1 MILYQDVA
9 ELALYRCVNQ
19 EYRVNEKGSS
29 EVIKIEYS
37 YEFLDDY
44 VTPQPTL
51 ANFIQEKFMKKK
63 EKPLKL
69 DASTIIENLSSTQDM
84 PLEPFP
90 NVHKSSHLNNAS
102 NEKAKEDTDT
112 NDDQDAWWLQENYD
126 PENHPLEL
134 MVCIC
139 VCIHR

>member
-1 MILYQDVA
+1 VFSCQDVA

-19 EYRVNEKGSS
+19 EYMVNDKGSNI
-29 EVIKIEYS
+29 VTKIEYS

-51 ANFIQEKFMKKK
+51 ANFIQDKFMKKK
-63 EKPLKL
+63 KEQPLKF
-69 DASTIIENLSSTQDM
+69 DASTIIENLSSTQDTS
-84 PLEPFP
+84 LEPFP
-90 NVHKSSHLNNAS
+90 NVHNSSHLNNAS
-102 NEKAKEDTDT
+102 DEKAKEDTD
-112 NDDQDAWWLQENYD
+112 DDQDAWWLQENYD

-139 VCIHR
+139 VYT